1 MKRRRIASV
10 DQDTGEVLDGVVVYC
25 GVKQNPYSTGW
36 VMNSQEAL
44 EELATDKDLTGEN
57 YRVLLLLLSRLD
69 FENWIQISQS
79 EIVEKLDMKKQ
90 NVSRAI
96 LLLEEKGILLRGP
109 KVGRSYAFRLN
120 PHYGWKGKVKN
131 LNDYRKQEEDRSRH
145 LQVVSSSE
153 PTVQSSPPQISQPII
168 EHSDEVNQLSQQ
180 FDIPTEKLEKLLS
193 YFQNVQDNPV

>member
-1 MKRRRIASV
+1 MKRRKIASV

-44 EELATDKDLTGEN
+44 ELLATDKDLKGET

-69 FENWIQISQS
+69 FENWIQVTQNEIS
-79 EIVEKLDMKKQ
+79 EKLEMKKP

-96 LLLEEKGILLRGP
+96 SVLEEKGIILRGP

-120 PHYGWKGKVKN
+120 PYYGWKGKVKN
-131 LNDYRKQEEDRSRH
+131 LNDYRREENDREHRELKERH
-145 LQVVSSSE
+145 LKAVE
-153 PTVQSSPPQISQPII
+153 NPAK
-168 EHSDEVNQLSQQ
+168 SDKPE
-180 FDIPTEKLEKLLS
+180 
-193 YFQNVQDNPV
+193 

>member
-10 DQDTGEVLDGVVVYC
+10 DQDTGEVLEGVVVYC

-44 EELATDKDLTGEN
+44 ELLATDKDLKGET

-69 FENWIQISQS
+69 FDNWIQVTQTEIS
-79 EIVEKLDMKKQ
+79 EKLEMKKP
-90 NVSRAI
+90 NVSKAI
-96 LLLEEKGILLRGP
+96 SILEEKGIILRGP
-109 KVGRSYAFRLN
+109 KVGRTYAFRLN

-131 LNDYRKQEEDRSRH
+131 LNDYRKQAEDRTRH
-145 LQVVSSSE
+145 LQVVPSSE
-153 PTVQSSPPQISQPII
+153 QTLQSSLHQIGQPII
-168 EHSDEVNQLSQQ
+168 QHSPEVNQLSQQ